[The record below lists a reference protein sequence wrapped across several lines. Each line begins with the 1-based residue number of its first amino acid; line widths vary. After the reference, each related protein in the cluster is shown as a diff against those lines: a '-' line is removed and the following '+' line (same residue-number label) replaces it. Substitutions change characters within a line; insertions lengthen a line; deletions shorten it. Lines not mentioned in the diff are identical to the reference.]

1 MTEHDALRAARDELA
16 RTSLRLWRQTRSQL
30 PSLTRT
36 TSLWPQSS
44 QMAVSACCAQKS
56 ISGWKQHGFGPERTN
71 GMSKHDEFALGTK
84 LMRLG
89 RRPKLTQFQR
99 DEALRLLEMGE
110 TQSDVARLLN
120 ISQSTIS
127 RLAAP

>member
-1 MTEHDALRAARDELA
+1 
-16 RTSLRLWRQTRSQL
+16 
-30 PSLTRT
+30 
-36 TSLWPQSS
+36 
-44 QMAVSACCAQKS
+44 
-56 ISGWKQHGFGPERTN
+56 
-71 GMSKHDEFALGTK
+71 LGTK